1 MKPEVSV
8 SDQLA
13 LATFPVS
20 LSLLHYISMN
30 ASGDVE
36 GALAWLQLQTQSTPR
51 FPVGQIGLIYH
62 KLIVKWSP
70 PICYLVLN
78 RK

>member
-1 MKPEVSV
+1 MKPELSV

-36 GALAWLQLQTQSTPR
+36 GALAWLQLHTNT
-51 FPVGQIGLIYH
+51 IYAT
-62 KLIVKWSP
+62 LPLRSNWINLP
-70 PICYLVLN
+70 
-78 RK
+78 